1 MENENNELYITT
13 NPKSGFSESIKS
25 IRTNLHFA
33 SVNSKVKVIL
43 ITSPTPGDGK
53 SFISS
58 NLAGAYAQENK
69 KVLIIDCDLRKGR
82 QDKIF
87 DIIKDNSKGFAN
99 LILNFKNPLEVVETK
114 TEQINIK
121 DYICNTKYKNID
133 LIPNGPVPPNPI
145 ELLSSSKNKNLIGL
159 LKEKY
164 DIIILDCPP
173 VIGLSDTLILTKFS
187 DANVLV
193 VSDHKTKY
201 ENIEEVKKA
210 FEKAGAPITGV
221 VINKTKSKH
230 NGYYGYYGYYGEE
243 ESK

>member
-1 MENENNELYITT
+1 MEKENNELYITT

-114 TEQINIK
+114 T
-121 DYICNTKYKNID
+121 
-133 LIPNGPVPPNPI
+133 
-145 ELLSSSKNKNLIGL
+145 
-159 LKEKY
+159 
-164 DIIILDCPP
+164 
-173 VIGLSDTLILTKFS
+173 
-187 DANVLV
+187 
-193 VSDHKTKY
+193 
-201 ENIEEVKKA
+201 
-210 FEKAGAPITGV
+210 
-221 VINKTKSKH
+221 
-230 NGYYGYYGYYGEE
+230 
-243 ESK
+243 